1 MEMIKIVLLKEASPD
16 NHYQVTYDG
25 DGPYSIGSTIDVSKE
40 MVVQK
45 LELANPHATVEVE
58 Q

>member
-1 MEMIKIVLLKEASPD
+1 MIKIVLLKEASPD

-25 DGPYSIGSTIDVSKE
+25 DGHYSIGSTIDTSKE
-40 MVVQK
+40 VVLKK
-45 LELANPHATVEVE
+45 LEANNPHATVEVE

>member
-1 MEMIKIVLLKEASPD
+1 MIKIVLLKEASPD

-45 LELANPHATVEVE
+45 LELVNPHATVEVE